1 MRSHLVSTYQEPG
14 SKAINH
20 YGDSPL
26 QLKTIGK
33 GSSFIT
39 NYGLSPP

>member
-1 MRSHLVSTYQEPG
+1 MSTYQEPG
-14 SKAINH
+14 SEAINH
-20 YGDSPL
+20 YGESPSE
-26 QLKTIGK
+26 LKTIGK